1 MKQLLFIGLLFGFIS
16 YAQNDE
22 LDAESKNEIQT
33 IMAILAH
40 PDDESA
46 IGQILAKYASEG
58 KNVVLVIAT
67 DGRYGVEE
75 HAGIPPGDTLAMIR
89 MKESICACEILGIEK
104 PIFLDAHDVF
114 GAMNGMGEYFKQTA
128 EVKQKLT
135 RTITEINPDAIIT
148 FGPDGDTGHMDHKG
162 ISDLVT
168 EVLLMNKG
176 FYEKYPLYYLAWPK
190 EKEVSI
196 PQGSLTNL
204 NYVDKSYRNIH
215 IKYTEEDRNKALK
228 SLECYKSQLTNEDI
242 EKWIEAELKDTTFT
256 TYFRQFVTD
265 TEVKDHF

>member
-1 MKQLLFIGLLFGFIS
+1 MKQLLFIGLLLGFIS
-16 YAQNDE
+16 CTKNRE
-22 LDAESKNEIQT
+22 VEPESKNEIQT

-46 IGQILAKYASEG
+46 VGHILAKYASEG
-58 KNVVLVIAT
+58 KKVILVIAA

-75 HAGIPPGDTLAMIR
+75 HAGIPPGDSLAVIR
-89 MKESICACEILGIEK
+89 RDESICACKILGIEK
-104 PIFLDAHDVF
+104 PIFLGAHDVF
-114 GAMNGMGEYFKQTA
+114 GAMSGIDEYFRQTA

-196 PQGSLTNL
+196 PQGSLNSL
-204 NYVDKSYRNIH
+204 NYVDKNYRNIH
-215 IKYTEEDRNKALK
+215 IKYTAEDRDKALK
-228 SLECYKSQLTNEDI
+228 SLECYKSQLTNEDV
-242 EKWIEAELKDTTFT
+242 EKWVEAELKDLTFT

-265 TEVKDHF
+265 TIIKEHF

>member
-1 MKQLLFIGLLFGFIS
+1 MKQLLFIGLLFGITS
-16 YAQNDE
+16 CNHNKDLIY
-22 LDAESKNEIQT
+22 ESKKETQT

-58 KNVVLVIAT
+58 KKVYLVIAA

-75 HAGIPPGDTLAMIR
+75 HAGIPPGDTLAKIR
-89 MKESICACEILGIEK
+89 MKETICASEILGIEN
-104 PIFLDAHDVF
+104 PIFLGAHDVF
-114 GAMNGMGEYFKQTA
+114 GAMSGIDEYFRQTA

-196 PQGSLTNL
+196 PQGSLNSL
-204 NYVDKSYRNIH
+204 NYVDKNYRNIH
-215 IKYTEEDRNKALK
+215 IKYTEEDRDKALK
-228 SLECYKSQLTNEDI
+228 SLECYKSQLTNEDV
-242 EKWIEAELKDTTFT
+242 EKWREAELKDTTFT
-256 TYFRQFVTD
+256 TYFRKFVTD
-265 TEVKDHF
+265 TKVKDHF